1 MVLFD
6 YMMRVYIYAWIANL
20 CYGTGNEPDHSVKPM
35 STVRLRSNEDA
46 EDDDNSSSQTSGKQ
60 KGEDDD
66 NSSSQTS
73 GKQKGEDVYLNIIR
87 QTMHRLRETK
97 IYATKNCHRDIKVR
111 EK

>member
-20 CYGTGNEPDHSVKPM
+20 CYGTGNEPDHRVKPVSKM
-35 STVRLRSNEDA
+35 PLRSTEDA
-46 EDDDNSSSQTSGKQ
+46 EDV
-60 KGEDDD
+60 D

-87 QTMHRLRETK
+87 QTMHRLRETT